1 MLISVPAIGC
11 RHPVE
16 PVPEMVFVPVVADR
30 AQVVVGA
37 LGTLP
42 PDPEDRLLTTRVAH
56 RTVVFH
62 TGGGYDQVDVL
73 GMLATKLCQ
82 CFDGQQMVFNLHL
95 YRNFDATKV
104 LRERARPKNW
114 EFFSKEESGPS
125 KSQHRSI
132 F

>member
-1 MLISVPAIGC
+1 MLISIPAIGC

-42 PDPEDRLLTTRVAH
+42 PDSEDRLLTTRVAH

-73 GMLATKLCQ
+73 GMLATILCQ
-82 CFDGQQMVFNLHL
+82 CFDGQQMVFTQYQNL
-95 YRNFDATKV
+95 
-104 LRERARPKNW
+104 
-114 EFFSKEESGPS
+114 
-125 KSQHRSI
+125 SI
-132 F
+132 H